1 MTNRH
6 RTWEKLF
13 LSTLEKTGNISSAA
27 KAAKVGRQTVYD
39 HRKADPD
46 FDERCEAALDTAEDT
61 LEAELMHRALEGE
74 QVPVYFKGEVVG
86 HTIRKSDPLLMFAI
100 KNLRQRRER
109 DVPKASS
116 LRQFF
121 GLKSANLPPNSR

>member
-1 MTNRH
+1 MPRQR
-6 RTWEKLF
+6 RTWEKPF

-46 FDERCEAALDTAEDT
+46 FAERCEAALDTAEDT

-121 GLKSANLPPNSR
+121 GLKSANLPPNPR

>member
-13 LSTLEKTGNISSAA
+13 LSTLEKTGNIAGAA

-46 FDERCEAALDTAEDT
+46 FDERCEAALDTAEGT
-61 LEAELMHRALEGE
+61 LEAELMRRALEGE
-74 QVPVYFKGEVVG
+74 QAPVYFKGEVVG
-86 HTIRKSDPLLMFAI
+86 HTTRKSDSLLVFAI
-100 KNLRQRRER
+100 RNLRQRRER
-109 DVPKASS
+109 EVAKPSS
-116 LRQFF
+116 LRQLL
-121 GLKSANLPPNSR
+121 GL